1 MNASAVLT
9 CRQDE
14 IAELLSWGAIKKE
27 VAEYLHI
34 SVRTV
39 ENHTRQIYEKTG
51 VRNVAALSAW
61 YFCTHYNIPMTMS
74 PLIRRVMA
82 VVLLAIFSTFMNL
95 ESNNLYMRARRTE
108 QISTRPRRSEDLYL
122 ITA

>member
-27 VAEYLHI
+27 VADYLHI

-39 ENHTRQIYEKTG
+39 ENHTRQIQRTAGYVVNLT
-51 VRNVAALSAW
+51 VSAVNRQGNP
-61 YFCTHYNIPMTMS
+61 FG
-74 PLIRRVMA
+74 
-82 VVLLAIFSTFMNL
+82 
-95 ESNNLYMRARRTE
+95 
-108 QISTRPRRSEDLYL
+108 
-122 ITA
+122 